1 MSGRTVSRLA
11 RILAMVP
18 YVLAHGGATVSD
30 LSERF
35 GYTRKELV
43 DDLQIVFLCG
53 LPGYGPGDLID
64 ADVYDDEVFINT
76 ADYFGS
82 APRLSPN
89 EGLAL
94 LAAGLAV
101 IDSGQAGPEL
111 ESAVEKLTRTLLP
124 DEDSAILDVDLAGEP
139 ELVSRLRQAAA
150 AGEVLQITY
159 TSMSRDQTTVRQIE
173 PQIVF
178 TSMGNWY
185 VQAHCRL
192 ADGLRQF
199 RVDRIRAIDPTE
211 ERFVPPKDAMLPEV
225 RYTPLAD
232 DVRCRIVLHPSAR
245 WVSEYYAVDVVE
257 DNGADLVIDFA
268 TADPN
273 VAARLLLR
281 LGRQADLVSGP
292 EVAESL
298 ARLRQ
303 RVLALYE
310 A

>member
-18 YVLAHGGATVSD
+18 YVLAHGSASVSD
-30 LSERF
+30 LCERF

-76 ADYFGS
+76 ADYFAS
-82 APRLSPN
+82 APRLSPS

-124 DEDSAILDVDLAGEP
+124 DDDAAVLDVDLAGEP
-139 ELVSRLRQAAA
+139 ELVGRLRQAAA
-150 AGEVLQITY
+150 SGEVLQITY

-178 TSMGNWY
+178 T
-185 VQAHCRL
+185 
-192 ADGLRQF
+192 
-199 RVDRIRAIDPTE
+199 
-211 ERFVPPKDAMLPEV
+211 
-225 RYTPLAD
+225 
-232 DVRCRIVLHPSAR
+232 
-245 WVSEYYAVDVVE
+245 
-257 DNGADLVIDFA
+257 
-268 TADPN
+268 
-273 VAARLLLR
+273 
-281 LGRQADLVSGP
+281 
-292 EVAESL
+292 
-298 ARLRQ
+298 
-303 RVLALYE
+303 
-310 A
+310 